1 MAACLNP
8 RSIES
13 WCIAISEHKAEIWK
27 DRGWI
32 YLHFNE
38 IFILAS
44 EPWDSIMKSRH
55 KKFYTYRFLLITWP
69 WTNFFFPTPV
79 LLFFPRLLPYQ
90 YFVVRSWWLNA
101 LWHRRNPVWF
111 YFNSTFHI
119 QMHFMAEFTPCL
131 LQLKW
136 TLERL
141 RLLASSKQPYS
152 YSLKKKGCLRPNQS
166 KERSI
171 YASFP
176 VLWLVGEVS
185 QLWVTNWVSG
195 DKHGVIPNT
204 ELTWNFLPYC

>member
-44 EPWDSIMKSRH
+44 ELWDSIMKSRH
-55 KKFYTYRFLLITWP
+55 KKVLHLQILLITWA
-69 WTNFFFPTPV
+69 WTNFFSFFSPPCCCDP
-79 LLFFPRLLPYQ
+79 FFPRLLPYQ
-90 YFVVRSWWLNA
+90 YFVVRSWCLNA
-101 LWHRRNPVWF
+101 LWHRRNPAWF

-119 QMHFMAEFTPCL
+119 QMHFMVEFTPCL

-136 TLERL
+136 TLERP

-152 YSLKKKGCLRPNQS
+152 YPLKKKGCLGPHQS

-171 YASFP
+171 YASLRFI
-176 VLWLVGEVS
+176 S
-185 QLWVTNWVSG
+185 YIVTSWGS
-195 DKHGVIPNT
+195 
-204 ELTWNFLPYC
+204 